1 MMPASQSSRRLM
13 ELLRYLLVVWVVC
26 GILSN
31 RAGAQTS
38 PSPAR
43 TEIPSGPYRIAGTV
57 VNAKVGAPLAS
68 SHVTIADAK
77 NPQSVRSVITGADGR
92 FEFHVPPGK
101 YLLQGAKRGFI
112 AAAYNHHEQ
121 FSTAIVTGA
130 DLDTEN
136 LSLRLAPDAVL
147 AGKVLD
153 EFGEPVRS
161 AQIVVYRETHFQG
174 TSRTL
179 RVRNATTDDQ
189 GRYEVTPLAEG
200 TFFVSAQA
208 SPWYAIHPALNA
220 EGGAKAPSQVDSSL
234 DVAYPITYYGDGTEA
249 DDATPIPVRGGDRL
263 EADIHLN
270 PVPALH
276 LVIHVPEGGTSGTAF
291 PILQKPVFEGV
302 QRLDQGNNIQYIA
315 PGLYEMTGV
324 APGSYTVRAPDSNGQ
339 MQKEAAEIN
348 LSDSGELHV
357 SASSP
362 TSKIKATVQIE
373 GAATVPPD
381 LVIGLLNS
389 KRKEGIAQVDS
400 KGEANFSE
408 VIAGNYD
415 VVASSSTQPYS
426 VVRITSEAGSVSG
439 HALNVSPGASFTI
452 ALSLVAGSVT
462 VEGFAKQSGKAAA
475 GAMIV
480 LVPKNPEANRDRFR
494 RDQSDLD
501 GSFAL
506 PGVIPG
512 SYTII
517 AIENGWDLDWAEPA
531 VVGRYLKH
539 GRTIEISGRSQTPVH
554 MQEAVEVQAK

>member
-1 MMPASQSSRRLM
+1 LI
-13 ELLRYLLVVWVVC
+13 ELLGYLAVVWMVC

-38 PSPAR
+38 PSPER

-57 VNAKVGAPLAS
+57 VNARVGAPLAS

-77 NPQSVRSVITGADGR
+77 NGQSVRSVITGADGR

-136 LSLRLAPDAVL
+136 LSLRLAPNAIL
-147 AGKVLD
+147 TGKVLD

-189 GRYEVTPLAEG
+189 GHYEVTPLAEG

-208 SPWYAIHPALNA
+208 SPWYAIHPAMNA
-220 EGGAKAPSQVDSSL
+220 EGATKAPSQVDSSL
-234 DVAYPITYYGDGTEA
+234 DVAYSITYYGDATEA
-249 DDATPIPVRGGDRL
+249 DEATPIPVRGGDRL

-276 LVIHVPEGGTSGTAF
+276 LVIHVPEGGKGGTAF

-302 QRLDQGNNIQYIA
+302 QRLDQGNIQYIA

-324 APGSYTVRAPDSNGQ
+324 APGRYTVRAPDSNGQ

-357 SASSP
+357 SAGSP

-373 GAATVPPD
+373 GAASVPPE
-381 LVIGLLNS
+381 LEIGLRNS
-389 KRKEGIAQVDS
+389 KGKVETTQVDS

-415 VVASSSTQPYS
+415 VVASSSTKRYS
-426 VVRITSEAGSVSG
+426 VVRITSETGSISG
-439 HALNVSPGASFTI
+439 HALNVLPDASFTI

-539 GRTIEISGRSQTPVH
+539 GRTIEIRDRSQTTVH
-554 MQEAVEVQAK
+554 MAEAVEVQAK

>member
-1 MMPASQSSRRLM
+1 MKLIFQWFRRRVSLIAFM
-13 ELLRYLLVVWVVC
+13 AVLLAAC
-26 GILSN
+26 GIL
-31 RAGAQTS
+31 AGIAEAQTANS
-38 PSPAR
+38 Q
-43 TEIPSGPYRIAGTV
+43 TTQIPHGPYRIAGIV
-57 VNAKVGAPLAS
+57 INAKGGSPLAQS
-68 SHVTIADAK
+68 RVTIADAK
-77 NPQSVRSVITGADGR
+77 NQQSVQSVITNDDGR
-92 FEFHVPPGK
+92 FEFRVPAGK
-101 YLLQGAKRGFI
+101 YSLGGAKRGFI
-112 AAAYNHHEQ
+112 AAGYNQHEL

-136 LSLRLAPDAVL
+136 ITLRLAPNAVL
-147 AGKVLD
+147 TGKVLD
-153 EFGEPVRS
+153 EFGEPVRH
-161 AQIVVYRETHFQG
+161 AQVQVYRETHFQG
-174 TSRTL
+174 VSRIL
-179 RVRNATTDDQ
+179 PGRAATTDDQ
-189 GRYEVTPLAEG
+189 GHYEVTPLAEG

-208 SPWYAIHPALNA
+208 SPWYAIHPAMNA
-220 EGGAKAPSQVDSSL
+220 EGGTKAPSQVDSSL
-234 DVAYPITYYGDGTEA
+234 DVAYPITYYGDSTEA
-249 DDATPIPVRGGDRL
+249 DDATPIPVRRGDRL

-276 LVIHVPEGGTSGTAF
+276 LVIHVPEGEKGGAVF

-302 QRLDQGNNIQYIA
+302 QRLDQGNIQYIA

-324 APGSYTVRAPDSNGQ
+324 APGRYTVRAPDSNGQ

-357 SASSP
+357 SAGSP

-373 GAATVPPD
+373 GASSVPPE
-381 LVIGLLNS
+381 LEIGLRNS
-389 KRKEGIAQVDS
+389 KGKEETTQVDS

-408 VIAGNYD
+408 VIDGKYD
-415 VVASSSTQPYS
+415 VVAFSSTQRYS
-426 VVRITSEAGSVSG
+426 VVRITSDTGSVSG
-439 HALNVSPGASFTI
+439 HALNVLPDASFTI
-452 ALSLVAGSVT
+452 AVSLVAGSVT
-462 VEGFAKQSGKAAA
+462 IEGFAKQSGKAAA

-480 LVPKNPEANRDRFR
+480 LVPKNPGANRDRFR

-539 GRTIEISGRSQTPVH
+539 GQKIEIRGRSQTTVH
-554 MQEAVEVQAK
+554 LQEVVEVQAK

>member
-1 MMPASQSSRRLM
+1 MMPTSQSSRRLV
-13 ELLRYLLVVWVVC
+13 ELLRYLAVVWVVC

-31 RAGAQTS
+31 RAGAQAS
-38 PSPAR
+38 PSLER

-57 VNAKVGAPLAS
+57 VNARVGAPLAS
-68 SHVTIADAK
+68 SHVSIADAK
-77 NPQSVRSVITGADGR
+77 NGQSVRSVITGADGR

-136 LSLRLAPDAVL
+136 LSLRLAPNAVL
-147 AGKVLD
+147 TGKVLD

-189 GRYEVTPLAEG
+189 GHYEVTPLAEG

-208 SPWYAIHPALNA
+208 SPWYAIHPTMNA
-220 EGGAKAPSQVDSSL
+220 EGAAKAPPQVDSSL
-234 DVAYPITYYGDGTEA
+234 DVAYPITYYGDATEA

-270 PVPALH
+270 PLPALH
-276 LVIHVPEGGTSGTAF
+276 LVIHVPEGGTRGTAF

-302 QRLDQGNNIQYIA
+302 QRLDQGNIQYIA

-324 APGSYTVRAPDSNGQ
+324 APGRYTVRAPDSNGQ

-357 SASSP
+357 SAGSP

-389 KRKEGIAQVDS
+389 KRNEGIAQVDS

-408 VIAGNYD
+408 VIAGKYD
-415 VVASSSTQPYS
+415 VVASSSTKRYS
-426 VVRITSEAGSVSG
+426 VVRITSETGSVSG
-439 HALNVSPGASFTI
+439 HALNVPPDASFTI
-452 ALSLVAGSVT
+452 ALTLVAGSVT
-462 VEGFAKQSGKAAA
+462 VEGFAKQAGKAAS
-475 GAMIV
+475 GVMIV

-517 AIENGWDLDWAEPA
+517 AIENGSDLDWAEPA
-531 VVGRYLKH
+531 VVGRYLKQ
-539 GRTIEISGRSQTPVH
+539 GRAIEIRDRSQTTVH
-554 MQEAVEVQAK
+554 MDEAVEVQTK

>member
-1 MMPASQSSRRLM
+1 MMPTSQSSRRLVG
-13 ELLRYLLVVWVVC
+13 LLRYLAVVWMVC

-31 RAGAQTS
+31 RAGAQAS
-38 PSPAR
+38 SSRER

-57 VNAKVGAPLAS
+57 VNARVGAPLAN
-68 SHVTIADAK
+68 SHVGIADAK
-77 NPQSVRSVITGADGR
+77 NGQSVRSVITGADGR

-136 LSLRLAPDAVL
+136 LSLRLAPNAIL
-147 AGKVLD
+147 TGKVLD
-153 EFGEPVRS
+153 EFGEPVRR
-161 AQIVVYRETHFQG
+161 AQIAVYRETHFQG
-174 TSRTL
+174 TRRTL
-179 RVRNATTDDQ
+179 RVRNTTTDDQ
-189 GRYEVTPLAEG
+189 GHYEVTPLAEG

-208 SPWYAIHPALNA
+208 SPWYAIHPTMNA
-220 EGGAKAPSQVDSSL
+220 EGAAKATSQVDSSL
-234 DVAYPITYYGDGTEA
+234 DIAYPITYYGDATEA
-249 DDATPIPVRGGDRL
+249 DEATPIPVRGGDRL

-270 PVPALH
+270 PLPALH
-276 LVIHVPEGGTSGTAF
+276 LVIHVPEGGKDGTAF

-302 QRLDQGNNIQYIA
+302 QRLDQGNIQYVA

-324 APGSYTVRAPDSNGQ
+324 APGRYTVRAPDSSGQ

-357 SASSP
+357 SAGSP
-362 TSKIKATVQIE
+362 TSKIKAAVQIE
-373 GAATVPPD
+373 GAAGVPPE
-381 LVIGLLNS
+381 LEIGLRNS
-389 KRKEGIAQVDS
+389 KGKVETTQVDS

-415 VVASSSTQPYS
+415 VVASSSTKSYS
-426 VVRITSEAGSVSG
+426 VVRITSETGSISG
-439 HALNVSPGASFTI
+439 HALNVPPDASFTI

-462 VEGFAKQSGKAAA
+462 VEGLARQAGKAAS

-480 LVPKNPEANRDRFR
+480 LVPKNSEANRDRFR

-539 GRTIEISGRSQTPVH
+539 GRAIEIRDRSQTTMH
-554 MQEAVEVQAK
+554 MEEAVEVQAK

>member
-1 MMPASQSSRRLM
+1 MMATSQSSRRLV
-13 ELLRYLLVVWVVC
+13 ELLRYLAVVWMVC

-31 RAGAQTS
+31 RAGAQAS
-38 PSPAR
+38 PSLER

-57 VNAKVGAPLAS
+57 VNARVGAPLAT

-77 NPQSVRSVITGADGR
+77 NEQSVRSVITGADGR

-101 YLLQGAKRGFI
+101 YLLQGAKRGFV

-136 LSLRLAPDAVL
+136 LSLRLAPNAVL
-147 AGKVLD
+147 TGKVLD

-161 AQIVVYRETHFQG
+161 AQIAVYRETHFQG

-179 RVRNATTDDQ
+179 LVRNTTTDDQ
-189 GRYEVTPLAEG
+189 GHYEVTPLAEG

-208 SPWYAIHPALNA
+208 SPWYAIHPTMNA
-220 EGGAKAPSQVDSSL
+220 EGAAKAPSQVDSSL
-234 DVAYPITYYGDGTEA
+234 DVAYPITYYGDATEA

-270 PVPALH
+270 PLPALH
-276 LVIHVPEGGTSGTAF
+276 LVIHVPEGGTRGTAF

-302 QRLDQGNNIQYIA
+302 QRLDQGNIQYIA

-324 APGSYTVRAPDSNGQ
+324 APGRYTVRAPDSNGQ

-348 LSDSGELHV
+348 LSDSGELRV
-357 SASSP
+357 SAGSP

-373 GAATVPPD
+373 GAASVPPD
-381 LVIGLLNS
+381 LEVGLRNS
-389 KRKEGIAQVDS
+389 KGKVETTQVDS

-408 VIAGNYD
+408 VIAGKYD
-415 VVASSSTQPYS
+415 VVASSSTKPYS
-426 VVRITSEAGSVSG
+426 VVRVTSENGSVSG
-439 HALNVSPGASFTI
+439 HALNVPPDASFTI
-452 ALSLVAGSVT
+452 ALTLVAGSVT
-462 VEGFAKQSGKAAA
+462 VEGFARQAGKAAS
-475 GAMIV
+475 GVMIV

-517 AIENGWDLDWAEPA
+517 AIENGSDLDWAEPA
-531 VVGRYLKH
+531 VVAHYLKH
-539 GRTIEISGRSQTPVH
+539 GQAIEIRDRSQTTMHVD
-554 MQEAVEVQAK
+554 EAVEVQTK

>member
-1 MMPASQSSRRLM
+1 MMPTSKSSRRLI
-13 ELLRYLLVVWVVC
+13 ELLRYLAVVWMVC

-38 PSPAR
+38 PGPER

-57 VNAKVGAPLAS
+57 VNAKVSAPLAS
-68 SHVTIADAK
+68 SRVTIADAK
-77 NPQSVRSVITGADGR
+77 NGQSVRSAITGADGR

-136 LSLRLAPDAVL
+136 LSLRLAPNAIL
-147 AGKVLD
+147 TGKVLD

-189 GRYEVTPLAEG
+189 GHYEVTPLAEG

-208 SPWYAIHPALNA
+208 SPWYAIHPAMNA
-220 EGGAKAPSQVDSSL
+220 EGGTKAPPQVDSSL
-234 DVAYPITYYGDGTEA
+234 DVAYPITYYGDSTEA
-249 DDATPIPVRGGDRL
+249 DEATPIPVRGGDRL

-302 QRLDQGNNIQYIA
+302 QQLDQGNFQYIA

-324 APGSYTVRAPDSNGQ
+324 APGRYTVRAPDSNGQ

-357 SASSP
+357 SAGSP

-373 GAATVPPD
+373 GAASVPPE
-381 LVIGLLNS
+381 LEIGLRNS
-389 KRKEGIAQVDS
+389 KGKVETTQVDS

-408 VIAGNYD
+408 VSAGKYE
-415 VVASSSTQPYS
+415 VVAGSYTQRYS
-426 VVRITSEAGSVSG
+426 VVRITSEAGTVSG
-439 HALNVSPGASFTI
+439 PALNVSPGESFTI

-462 VEGFAKQSGKAAA
+462 VEGFAKQSGEAAA

-531 VVGRYLKH
+531 VVARYLKH
-539 GRTIEISGRSQTPVH
+539 GRTIEIRDRSQTTVH
-554 MQEAVEVQAK
+554 MAEAVEVQAK

>member
-1 MMPASQSSRRLM
+1 MMPTSQSSRRLI
-13 ELLRYLLVVWVVC
+13 ELFGYLAVVWMVY

-38 PSPAR
+38 PSPER

-57 VNAKVGAPLAS
+57 VNARVGAPLAS

-77 NPQSVRSVITGADGR
+77 NRQSVRSVITGADGR

-121 FSTAIVTGA
+121 FSTAVVTGA

-136 LSLRLAPDAVL
+136 LSLRLAPDAIL
-147 AGKVLD
+147 TGKVLD

-174 TSRTL
+174 TGRTL

-189 GRYEVTPLAEG
+189 GHYEVTPLAEG

-208 SPWYAIHPALNA
+208 SPWYAVHPVMNA
-220 EGGAKAPSQVDSSL
+220 EGAAKALPQVDSSL
-234 DVAYPITYYGDGTEA
+234 DVAYPITYYGDATEA
-249 DDATPIPVRGGDRL
+249 EEATPIPVRGGDRL

-270 PVPALH
+270 PVPVLH
-276 LVIHVPEGGTSGTAF
+276 LVIHVPEGGKGGTAF
-291 PILQKPVFEGV
+291 PILQKPAFEGV
-302 QRLDQGNNIQYIA
+302 QRLDQGNIQYIA
-315 PGLYEMTGV
+315 PGLYEMNGV
-324 APGSYTVRAPDSNGQ
+324 APGRYTVRAPDSNGQ

-357 SASSP
+357 SAGSP

-373 GAATVPPD
+373 GAASVPPD

-389 KRKEGIAQVDS
+389 KRNEGIAQVDS
-400 KGEANFSE
+400 KGEANFPE

-415 VVASSSTQPYS
+415 VVASSSTKPYS
-426 VVRITSEAGSVSG
+426 VVRITSETGSVSG
-439 HALNVSPGASFTI
+439 HALNVPPDASFTI

-462 VEGFAKQSGKAAA
+462 VEGFARQAGKAAS
-475 GAMIV
+475 GVMIV

-512 SYTII
+512 SYSII

-539 GRTIEISGRSQTPVH
+539 GRAIEIRDRSRTTVQ
-554 MQEAVEVQAK
+554 MDEAVEVQTK

>member
-1 MMPASQSSRRLM
+1 MMPTSQSSRRLVG
-13 ELLRYLLVVWVVC
+13 LLRYLAVVWMVC

-31 RAGAQTS
+31 RAGAQASSS
-38 PSPAR
+38 PER

-57 VNAKVGAPLAS
+57 VNARVGAPLAN
-68 SHVTIADAK
+68 SHVGIADAK
-77 NPQSVRSVITGADGR
+77 NGQSVRSVITGADGR

-136 LSLRLAPDAVL
+136 LSLRLAPNAIL
-147 AGKVLD
+147 TGKVLD
-153 EFGEPVRS
+153 EFGEPVRR
-161 AQIVVYRETHFQG
+161 AQIAVYRETHFQG
-174 TSRTL
+174 TRRTL
-179 RVRNATTDDQ
+179 RVRNTTTDDQ
-189 GRYEVTPLAEG
+189 GHYEVTPLAEG

-208 SPWYAIHPALNA
+208 SPWYAIHPTMNA
-220 EGGAKAPSQVDSSL
+220 EGAAKATSQVDSSL
-234 DVAYPITYYGDGTEA
+234 DIAYPITYYGDATEA
-249 DDATPIPVRGGDRL
+249 DEATPIPVRGGDRL

-270 PVPALH
+270 PLPALH
-276 LVIHVPEGGTSGTAF
+276 LVIHVPEGGKDGTAF

-302 QRLDQGNNIQYIA
+302 QRLDQGNIQYVA

-324 APGSYTVRAPDSNGQ
+324 APGRYTVRAPDSSGQ

-357 SASSP
+357 SAGSP
-362 TSKIKATVQIE
+362 TSKIKAAVQIE
-373 GAATVPPD
+373 GAAGVPPE
-381 LVIGLLNS
+381 LEIGLRNS
-389 KRKEGIAQVDS
+389 KGKVETTQVDS

-415 VVASSSTQPYS
+415 VVASSSTKSYS
-426 VVRITSEAGSVSG
+426 VVRITSETGSISG
-439 HALNVSPGASFTI
+439 HALNVPPDASFTI

-462 VEGFAKQSGKAAA
+462 VEGLARQAGKAAS

-480 LVPKNPEANRDRFR
+480 LVPKNSEANRDRFR

-539 GRTIEISGRSQTPVH
+539 GRAIEIRDRSQTTMH
-554 MQEAVEVQAK
+554 MEEAVEVQAK